1 MVVVLRTLLN
11 LGNDHVLRPF
21 DLKIVRRSR
30 TLGDEQARG
39 LNEKRIVFF
48 HAPKCG
54 GTSVHKLLATAFGGP
69 AGLDPIAAEAAAR
82 AGYDAGTRTITD
94 VLDAKSRVVQ
104 ARARRNASGYALVI
118 RLLTLNATA
127 GRLNAD
133 LLISATDPL
142 FVPRVEN
149 ADLKKIP

>member
-1 MVVVLRTLLN
+1 M
-11 LGNDHVLRPF
+11 
-21 DLKIVRRSR
+21 
-30 TLGDEQARG
+30 
-39 LNEKRIVFF
+39 
-48 HAPKCG
+48 
-54 GTSVHKLLATAFGGP
+54 
-69 AGLDPIAAEAAAR
+69 
-82 AGYDAGTRTITD
+82 
-94 VLDAKSRVVQ
+94 Q